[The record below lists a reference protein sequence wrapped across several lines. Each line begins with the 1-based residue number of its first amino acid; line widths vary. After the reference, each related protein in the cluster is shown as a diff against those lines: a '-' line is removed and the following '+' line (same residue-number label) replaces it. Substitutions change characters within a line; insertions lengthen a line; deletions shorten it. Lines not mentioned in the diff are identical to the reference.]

1 MLKCITFDGDVSTLN
16 DLMEYLEK
24 ITQDLMEVN
33 KLLCD
38 KQAGQP
44 IFLREGPRIVRL
56 RQEDILYM
64 EGYGGDYVKV
74 HRTDGKPIL
83 SQVSLKRFEECLS
96 GNNFV
101 VCTVL
106 ILFRYLILIISNGKE
121 SVLMGL

>member
-1 MLKCITFDGDVSTLN
+1 MLFRS
-16 DLMEYLEK
+16 EYLEK

-83 SQVSLKRFEECLS
+83 SQVSLNVLKNVLAEII
-96 GNNFV
+96 FV